1 MNEFIKIL
9 LVEDDKIDRAAI
21 ERQVKK
27 DQLPYDIVS
36 VNTVADALAQ
46 LQKGGIDLALIDH
59 KLPDGTGLDVQ
70 EQAGDI
76 PCIFITGETDQA
88 IAVKAMKAG
97 AYDFL
102 VKDSRREYLQLLPTV
117 IQIAL
122 KRRQT
127 QVQMELQRRI
137 IGSVGEMI
145 LLIDET
151 GELVYVNAAVENTL
165 GYKKEKVLGSGLWD
179 LMFPDPE
186 RRLELRSQAAERAR
200 GEKPPI
206 NYDLELQHKDGNLV
220 WTSWTESRAP
230 EGLICVGRDIT
241 QRKQNEKAVIM
252 ASRMEATTT
261 LAGGIAHDFNN
272 LMFGVLGNAELLKKK
287 FMDRSDAVEMLDS
300 ISNSALQSKNLAQQ
314 ILDYSRGGKYHPQVL
329 DLSTEIQKTL
339 HFQERSFPPGIQIE
353 HDFEPNLMKVEVDPA
368 QMSEII
374 VYICQ
379 NAIEA
384 VEDKGHIKISLKNVK
399 IDNNFSAT
407 HPGLNPG
414 SHVCLSIEDDGC
426 GMNQQT
432 LDKVFEPFFTTKF
445 QGRGLGLSAVYGIVK
460 NHNGYISIESEE
472 GRGALVNI
480 YLPAVKEEIKK
491 PLKPEPTITQYKGNE
506 TILLIDD
513 DKMVIEII
521 QQMIKYFGYKVLT
534 AKNGKEAVE
543 IARSFKEEIHLAIL
557 DMVMPVMDGAEAYPL
572 LKEARPNMKVIVCS
586 SYELDEKASSVLD
599 SGADAFFPK
608 PFCMN
613 ELGWEIRKVLDS

>member
-1 MNEFIKIL
+1 MSEYIKIL

-36 VNTVADALAQ
+36 VNTVADGLAQ

-59 KLPDGTGLDVQ
+59 KLPDGTGLEVQ

-76 PCIFITGETDQA
+76 PCIFITGETDQG

-127 QVQMELQRRI
+127 QLQIELQRRI

-145 LLIDET
+145 ILIDEA
-151 GELVYVNAAVENTL
+151 GEIVYVNAAVKNTM
-165 GYKKEKVLGSGLWD
+165 GYKQEEVMGSGLWN
-179 LMFPDPE
+179 LMFSDPE
-186 RRLELRSQAAERAR
+186 LRLKLRSQAVERVR
-200 GEKPPI
+200 GERPPI
-206 NYDLELQHKDGNLV
+206 SYDLELRHKDGSFV

-252 ASRMEATTT
+252 ASRMEATAT

-272 LMFGVLGNAELLKKK
+272 LMFGVLGNAELLKNK
-287 FMDRSDAVEMLDS
+287 FIGRSDVVEMLDN
-300 ISNSALQSKNLAQQ
+300 ISHSALQSKNLAQQ
-314 ILDYSRGGKYHPQVL
+314 ILDYSRGGKYHPQLL

-339 HFQERSFPPGIQIE
+339 QFQERSFPPGIQIE
-353 HDFEPNLMKVEVDPA
+353 HNFKPDLMKVEVDPA

-384 VEDKGHIKISLKNVK
+384 LEDKGHIKISLRNVK

-426 GMNQQT
+426 GMDQQT
-432 LDKVFEPFFTTKF
+432 LEKVFEPFFTTKF

-460 NHNGYISIESEE
+460 NHNGYISIESEK
-472 GRGALVNI
+472 GQGALVNI
-480 YLPAVKEEIKK
+480 YLPAVPAEIIK
-491 PLKPEPTITQYKGNE
+491 PPKPKPKITQYKGKE

-599 SGADAFFPK
+599 SGAEAFFPK
-608 PFCMN
+608 PFCMD
-613 ELGWEIRKVLDS
+613 ELGREIRKVLDS